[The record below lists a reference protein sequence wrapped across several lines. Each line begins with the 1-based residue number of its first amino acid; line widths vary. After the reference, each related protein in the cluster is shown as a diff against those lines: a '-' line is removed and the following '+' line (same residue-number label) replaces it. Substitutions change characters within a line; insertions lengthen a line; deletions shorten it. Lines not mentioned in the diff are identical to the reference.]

1 VLLFV
6 TELVRRRMYA
16 EVDIWGSEGFSK
28 LETKE
33 EKHKKL
39 RLM

>member
-1 VLLFV
+1 
-6 TELVRRRMYA
+6 MYVQ
-16 EVDIWGSEGFSK
+16 VDSWGSEGFSK

-33 EKHKKL
+33 ENNEKL